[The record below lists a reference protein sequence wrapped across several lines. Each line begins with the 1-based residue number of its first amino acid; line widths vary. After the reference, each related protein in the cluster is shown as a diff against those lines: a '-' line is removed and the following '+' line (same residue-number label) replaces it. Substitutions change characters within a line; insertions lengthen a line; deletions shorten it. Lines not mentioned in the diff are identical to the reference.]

1 MVTPRPQRWLS
12 LRGELKR
19 DLLQQTADYLLVFR
33 VFVGIGAWVL
43 FNGAVP
49 GPAIGWWQIHVL
61 FIAYF
66 VVNGFLAL
74 QYRDR
79 RLASSLILTD
89 VSLNVGA
96 MTIIAGFTGGLSS
109 PIVLVCLM
117 TVVAYEVL
125 FSAPVAV
132 LAVIVT
138 VGGFTLLMLGEY
150 AEWWREGI
158 QVLGPDG
165 GLDKVIQP
173 ALLAAILASIV
184 WLFDRLRKLYQVSA
198 APMPSRTPSGGH
210 ADSTPAVVRRVDEA
224 QTEAVVLAGVSEA
237 LGQFTESKDILNK
250 VVEIARGVLWWDY
263 CLILLWDNYAQAY
276 VCAEVSGFEP
286 ERARQLRGLRLSP
299 KDEPDLEWVRT
310 LGHCAVITPRE
321 GARQTHGGTP
331 TLLAAPLYSDGE
343 FYGVLEF
350 ARFGGQ
356 RGFTQNDLR
365 LADRLVGRTA
375 VALQRARLFKEQQ
388 QADRMRAAGELASGV
403 AHEVNNALVGI
414 LGQVDAVRSST
425 DVAAFRNAV
434 DTVETQAYRI
444 KAIIRELLGFGRPEM
459 PERTRI
465 DLRDLVTN
473 TLTLMEH
480 ELKRAGTHVDT
491 RFTPGVPPV
500 LVDRKQ
506 IQQVLVNLFTNAL
519 HAVEGKEGGELLIS
533 VHDSRGSVYIEVQ
546 DNGVGIADNVI
557 SRVFDPFFSTKTEGT
572 GLGLSVSFNIVRAHA
587 GDLTVHS
594 TPGVGT
600 IFTVRLPAAS
610 DERVTDLHTALLVDD
625 DPAVAATLEDMLR
638 REGLEVRRAATGQE
652 ALAMLERQTFDAIFL
667 DVRLP
672 DISGQEVY
680 AQLLASDPDKAR
692 RVIFVTGGLWR
703 IESRGLRDQL
713 PPQPML
719 AKPCTADQIREALR
733 LLSGTKAAA

>member
-1 MVTPRPQRWLS
+1 MPSRAQRWLS
-12 LRGELKR
+12 FRSELKR
-19 DLLQQTADYLLVFR
+19 DLLQQTANYLFVFR
-33 VFVGIGAWVL
+33 VFEGIAAWVL
-43 FNGAVP
+43 FNGAVR
-49 GPAIGWWQIHVL
+49 GDFSSYWQIHLL
-61 FIAYF
+61 FVAYF
-66 VVNGFLAL
+66 VVNAFLAL
-74 QYRDR
+74 QYRNR
-79 RLASSLILTD
+79 RLANSLVLAD
-89 VSLNVGA
+89 VGLNAGT
-96 MTIIAGFTGGLSS
+96 MTLVAGFTGGLSS
-109 PIVLVCLM
+109 PVVLICVM
-117 TVVAYEVL
+117 KTVAYGL
-125 FSAPVAV
+125 IFSAPVAA
-132 LAVIVT
+132 LAVLMT
-138 VGGFTLLMLGEY
+138 VAGFSLLMLGEY
-150 AEWWREGI
+150 LEWWREGI
-158 QVLGPDG
+158 HVLGNAETFDT
-165 GLDKVIQP
+165 VIH
-173 ALLAAILASIV
+173 LVLFAAILVCIV
-184 WLFDRLRKLYQVSA
+184 WLCDRMREGLYQSQAVA
-198 APMPSRTPSGGH
+198 PSRVPGGRQS
-210 ADSTPAVVRRVDEA
+210 DSVPAIARRIDEA

-237 LGQFTESKDILNK
+237 LSQFTEAKDILNK

-276 VCAEVSGFEP
+276 ICSEVSGFEP

-299 KDEPDLEWVRT
+299 KDEPDLEWVRK
-310 LGHCAVITPRE
+310 LGHCAVMTPRE
-321 GARQTHGGTP
+321 GARQSQDGAP

-414 LGQVDAVRSST
+414 LGQVESVRASS
-425 DVAAFRNAV
+425 DVAAFRNAI
-434 DTVETQAYRI
+434 DTVETQAHRI
-444 KAIIRELLGFGRPEM
+444 KAIIRELLGFGRPEL
-459 PERTRI
+459 PERTRV
-465 DLRDLVTN
+465 DLRDLVAN

-480 ELKRAGTHVDT
+480 ELKRANVRVDT

-519 HAVEGKEGGELLIS
+519 HAVESKENGELLVS
-533 VHDSRGSVYIEVQ
+533 VHANRGSVYIEVQ
-546 DNGVGIADNVI
+546 DNGIGIPDEVI
-557 SRVFDPFFSTKTEGT
+557 SRVFDPFFSTKTKGT

-600 IFTVRLPAAS
+600 IFTVKLPAAS
-610 DERVTDLHTALLVDD
+610 DEKVADVHTALLVDD

-638 REGLEVRRAATGQE
+638 REGLDVRRAATGQE
-652 ALAMLERQTFDAIFL
+652 ALNVLERQTFDAIFL

-672 DISGQEVY
+672 DISGQEIY
-680 AQLLASDPDKAR
+680 ARLAERDPEKAR

-733 LLSGTKAAA
+733 LLGGTRAAA

>member
-1 MVTPRPQRWLS
+1 MSTARWQRWLS
-12 LRGELKR
+12 IRGELKR
-19 DLLQQTADYLLVFR
+19 ELLQQTADYLFVFR
-33 VFVGIGAWVL
+33 VFEGIAAWVL
-43 FNGAVP
+43 FNGAVDGSLP
-49 GPAIGWWQIHVL
+49 TWWPIHLL
-61 FIAYF
+61 FVAYF
-66 VVNGFLAL
+66 GVNGFLAL
-74 QYRDR
+74 QYRER
-79 RLASSLILTD
+79 RSANSLILTD
-89 VSLNVGA
+89 VGLNTATMAVA
-96 MTIIAGFTGGLSS
+96 AGFTGGLSS
-109 PIVLVCLM
+109 PVVLVCLM
-117 TVVAYEVL
+117 KVVAYGL
-125 FSAPVAV
+125 IFNASVAG
-132 LAVIVT
+132 LAVAMT
-138 VGGFTLLMLGEY
+138 VGNFGLLMLGEY
-150 AEWWREGI
+150 FEWWREGI
-158 QVLGPDG
+158 QILGPEG
-165 GLDKVIQP
+165 GFDRVVHLTLFAAV
-173 ALLAAILASIV
+173 LAGIV
-184 WLFDRLRKLYQVSA
+184 WLFDRMRFVYRIPIAKP
-198 APMPSRTPSGGH
+198 APMPTGQVSSP
-210 ADSTPAVVRRVDEA
+210 PPVVRRVDDA

-237 LGQFTESKDILNK
+237 LSQFTEAKDILNK

-276 VCAEVSGFEP
+276 ICSEVSGFEP

-299 KDEPDLEWVRT
+299 KDEPDLEWVRK
-310 LGHCAVITPRE
+310 LGHCAVITPRD
-321 GARQTHGGTP
+321 GGRPSHSGTP

-375 VALQRARLFKEQQ
+375 VALQRAHLFKDRQ

-414 LGQVDAVRSST
+414 LGQVESVRSSS
-425 DVAAFRNAV
+425 DLAAFRNAI
-434 DTVETQAYRI
+434 DTVETQAHRI
-444 KAIIRELLGFGRPEM
+444 KAIIRELLGFGRPEL
-459 PERTRI
+459 PERTRV

-480 ELKRAGTHVDT
+480 ELKRPGVHVET
-491 RFTPGVPPV
+491 RFSPGTLPV

-519 HAVEGKEGGELLIS
+519 HAVEGKPDGELVIT
-533 VHDSRGSVYIEVQ
+533 VHDNRGAVYIEVQ
-546 DNGVGIADNVI
+546 DNGVGIPDDVL
-557 SRVFDPFFSTKTEGT
+557 SRVFDPFFSTKSKGT

-587 GDLTVHS
+587 GDLTLHS

-600 IFTVRLPAAS
+600 VFTVKLPAAS
-610 DERVTDLHTALLVDD
+610 EDRATDVHTALLVDD

-638 REGLEVRRAATGQE
+638 GEGLEVRRAATGHE
-652 ALAMLERQTFDAIFL
+652 ALTMLERQAFDAIFL

-672 DISGQEVY
+672 DISGQDVY
-680 AQLLASDPDKAR
+680 ARLAAVNPEKAR

-719 AKPCTADQIREALR
+719 AKPCTAEQIREALR
-733 LLSGTKAAA
+733 LLSGARAAA